1 MNERQAESQYKLSN
15 KRSLGRNSLINNR
28 EEDDFD
34 EEDDEGGNEDVVFGV
49 KNESEK
55 RVTVKVFL
63 LSIVL
68 GIVLDIISII
78 PFIGWFIGTVSLL
91 LLYWKLGVKF
101 HFKNI
106 MKFGSCDLIEF
117 IPAISIIPAFTLAI
131 ILNVGPMVWGGGQDQ
146 EDAPE
151 PSHAVQKTMSM
162 IKK

>member
-1 MNERQAESQYKLSN
+1 MNEKQAESQYKLSN
-15 KRSLGRNSLINNR
+15 KRYLGRNSLTKDL

-34 EEDDEGGNEDVVFGV
+34 EEDDEGNNEDVVFGS
-49 KNESEK
+49 ESQGEK

-68 GIVLDIISII
+68 GVVLDVISVI

-106 MKFGSCDLIEF
+106 MKFGSCDLVEF
-117 IPAISIIPAFTLAI
+117 IPAISIIPAFTLAV

-151 PSHAVQKTMSM
+151 PSHAVQKAMSM